1 MAEILSQSQIDA
13 LLSAVQSG
21 EKDLNDGGQDKE
33 KYRKYDFASPRKFT
47 RERIKM
53 LGGIFENYAR
63 VINSRLN
70 AILRTTCEITVE
82 SIEEQRY
89 YEFSNALGEGDVL
102 GLIDVEIDGKEEDNP
117 TLFYIS
123 TQTALCMMDRMMGGE
138 SNGVEVKSDYKYT
151 DLELRLYEE
160 LATDLVDVLGT
171 SWNNYLPME
180 FFFRK
185 VDENPTLNQLLGL
198 DEIVVI
204 VDMKVQLAGVTG
216 RMSICLSGEMLTNVF
231 EEINRENPTRKAS
244 LEDRSADI
252 LERLRDSNLEVVAA
266 LGKTQMSLNDL
277 YHLNVGDVV
286 DLGCAKDSTIY
297 LEIGGYNWFKGRMGT
312 HDKNIAVMIDE
323 VCDETEQRSE

>member
-102 GLIDVEIDGKEEDNP
+102 GLVDVEIDGKEEDNP
-117 TLFYIS
+117 TLF
-123 TQTALCMMDRMMGGE
+123 
-138 SNGVEVKSDYKYT
+138 
-151 DLELRLYEE
+151 
-160 LATDLVDVLGT
+160 
-171 SWNNYLPME
+171 
-180 FFFRK
+180 
-185 VDENPTLNQLLGL
+185 
-198 DEIVVI
+198 
-204 VDMKVQLAGVTG
+204 
-216 RMSICLSGEMLTNVF
+216 
-231 EEINRENPTRKAS
+231 
-244 LEDRSADI
+244 
-252 LERLRDSNLEVVAA
+252 
-266 LGKTQMSLNDL
+266 
-277 YHLNVGDVV
+277 
-286 DLGCAKDSTIY
+286 
-297 LEIGGYNWFKGRMGT
+297 
-312 HDKNIAVMIDE
+312 
-323 VCDETEQRSE
+323 